1 MPRARCNNGAP
12 CSTLAVSRNSI
23 PGRPG
28 MWIDKLAE
36 GVIRILTPVGPRYV
50 RLTFSQRV
58 YFLWIFRHFDKL
70 PQQVLSERQQRFID
84 QLCVEHRFISL
95 PSSMDE
101 APIIGTLERIPV
113 MQIEE
118 VREKRPAAGASDAR
132 RTPLVA
138 DLPEGR

>member
-1 MPRARCNNGAP
+1 
-12 CSTLAVSRNSI
+12 
-23 PGRPG
+23 

-118 VREKRPAAGASDAR
+118 VGEKRPAAGASDAR

-138 DLPEGR
+138 DLPEGP

>member
-1 MPRARCNNGAP
+1 
-12 CSTLAVSRNSI
+12 
-23 PGRPG
+23 

-70 PQQVLSERQQRFID
+70 PQQVLSDRQQRFID

-95 PSSMDE
+95 PSTMDE
-101 APIIGTLERIPV
+101 GPVIGTLERLPLV
-113 MQIEE
+113 QLDE
-118 VREKRPAAGASDAR
+118 VPAKRPAARVKESAA
-132 RTPLVA
+132 PLA
-138 DLPEGR
+138 DLQQRP

>member
-1 MPRARCNNGAP
+1 
-12 CSTLAVSRNSI
+12 
-23 PGRPG
+23 

-36 GVIRILTPVGPRYV
+36 GVVRILTPVGPRYI
-50 RLTFSQRV
+50 RLTFSQRA

-95 PSSMDE
+95 PSTIDE

-113 MQIEE
+113 MQVEE
-118 VREKRPAAGASDAR
+118 APPKRPPASVKDAAA
-132 RTPLVA
+132 PLVA
-138 DLPEGR
+138 DLQQGP

>member
-1 MPRARCNNGAP
+1 
-12 CSTLAVSRNSI
+12 
-23 PGRPG
+23 

-50 RLTFSQRV
+50 RLTFSQRL

-113 MQIEE
+113 MQVEE
-118 VREKRPAAGASDAR
+118 VQERRPAANATDAR

-138 DLPEGR
+138 DLPEGP